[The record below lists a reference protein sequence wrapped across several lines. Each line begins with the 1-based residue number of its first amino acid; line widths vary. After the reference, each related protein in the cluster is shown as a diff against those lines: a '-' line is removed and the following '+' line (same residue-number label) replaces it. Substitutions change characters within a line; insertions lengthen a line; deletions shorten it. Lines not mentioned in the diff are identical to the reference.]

1 VAAELASLQGC
12 EAATLLPSTL
22 HLFSDLFTV
31 LALGNVLI
39 CVEARTYAI
48 ARRGARQGASAETP
62 VYTFPAGDT
71 AAFERLVGH
80 PIYRGR
86 RPIIVC
92 DAFWPGSD
100 RQPPLARYA
109 TFAAQH
115 HGLLVLDDTHALG
128 VLGHGANTGAP
139 LGWGGGGSLRHRSL
153 RGAHVVGGAS
163 LAKGFGVPIAVLSG
177 SRATVSR
184 IEAGSEIRVHAS
196 PPSVAVIQ
204 AATRALA
211 LNRQCGDALR
221 LRLTRRV
228 QQFRRRLARLGL
240 KASGGAFP
248 VQSLAGQRRIDVAS
262 LHAGLLERG
271 VRTVLHEECGIVKL
285 SFIITAVQNPTCID
299 RAADVLAQTIRAL
312 TRDGNLHVPLVE
324 VT

>member
-1 VAAELASLQGC
+1 
-12 EAATLLPSTL
+12 
-22 HLFSDLFTV
+22 
-31 LALGNVLI
+31 VLI
-39 CVEARTYAI
+39 CVEATTYAI
-48 ARRGARQGASAETP
+48 ARWGVRQGASADTP

-71 AAFERLVGH
+71 AALERLVGN
-80 PIYRGR
+80 PACRRR

-109 TFAAQH
+109 AFVARH
-115 HGLLVLDDTHALG
+115 HGLLVLDDTQALG
-128 VLGHGANTGAP
+128 VLGHGASTGAP

-153 RGAHVVGGAS
+153 GGAHVVVGAS
-163 LAKGFGVPIAVLSG
+163 LAKGFGVPVAVLSG

-184 IEAGSEIRVHAS
+184 FEAGSGTRVHAS

-211 LNRQCGDALR
+211 LNRQRGDALR
-221 LRLTRRV
+221 LRLTHRV

-240 KASGGAFP
+240 RAAGGAFP
-248 VQSLAGQRRIDVAS
+248 VQSLTSLGGFDAAS

-271 VRTVLHEECGIVKL
+271 VRTVLHDECGAAKL
-285 SFIITAVQNPTCID
+285 SFIITAAQNPTCID
-299 RAADVLAQTIRAL
+299 RAANALAQTIRAL
-312 TRDGNLHVPLVE
+312 TGTGEVHVPLAE